1 MKSQTPP
8 FYLLKKFIN
17 DIPEGQAIDIGAG
30 NGHNSIFL
38 AQNGFTVEAIDTN
51 DLKIKALESEAEKS
65 GLKIDAKNVDVR
77 KFDFS
82 QKQYNLIL
90 AIQSLVFI
98 KKSEFQ
104 EIANKIKNALN
115 PNGIIILS
123 SFTTDDDSF
132 KRFKQTSPEVEENT
146 FQTNNTKQYWQFFKK
161 NELEQYFKEGDFDI
175 LFYKEQV
182 IQDEPHEGSP
192 QPHNHGIAKI
202 VAKKKAR
209 H

>member
-17 DIPEGQAIDIGAG
+17 DIPKGQAIDIGAG

-38 AQNGFTVEAIDTN
+38 AQNGFTVEAIDT
-51 DLKIKALESEAEKS
+51 DDSKIEALKNEAEKS
-65 GLKIDAKNVDVR
+65 ELKIDAKNADVR

-115 PNGIIILS
+115 PNGVIMLS

-161 NELEQYFKEGDFDI
+161 NELEQYFKEEDFDI

-182 IQDEPHEGSP
+182 IQDEPHKGSP

>member
-17 DIPEGQAIDIGAG
+17 DIPKGQAIDIGAG

-51 DLKIKALESEAEKS
+51 DLKIKALESEAVKS
-65 GLKIDAKNVDVR
+65 RIKIDAKNVDVR

-161 NELEQYFKEGDFDI
+161 KRVKTIF
-175 LFYKEQV
+175 
-182 IQDEPHEGSP
+182 
-192 QPHNHGIAKI
+192 
-202 VAKKKAR
+202 
-209 H
+209 